1 MRCGAKSQIT
11 RVLFV
16 VFPVLHRSLS
26 HIHAELTSHA
36 ERDATFKEKARAAM
50 RMSAACMP
58 AACYIAG
65 MKKPLTVTEFARMG
79 GKARA
84 QKLSPERRKQ
94 IASEAGKK
102 GGRPRKATLDNG
114 T

>member
-1 MRCGAKSQIT
+1 MALPLSAVRPDEPLLC
-11 RVLFV
+11 
-16 VFPVLHRSLS
+16 SLS
-26 HIHAELTSHA
+26 GKQ
-36 ERDATFKEKARAAM
+36 DATIKEKARAAV

-58 AACYIAG
+58 AAWYIAG
-65 MKKPLTVTEFARMG
+65 MKKKPLTVTEFARMG

-84 QKLSPERRKQ
+84 EKLSPERRRQ

>member
-1 MRCGAKSQIT
+1 
-11 RVLFV
+11 
-16 VFPVLHRSLS
+16 
-26 HIHAELTSHA
+26 
-36 ERDATFKEKARAAM
+36 M
-50 RMSAACMP
+50 RMSAACVP
-58 AACYIAG
+58 AAWYIAG

-102 GGRPRKATLDNG
+102 GGRPRKAKLRESPLTTGRSL
-114 T
+114 TPRVSKKST